1 MGEPIDLV
9 SPEIDPN
16 RPVGG
21 GGIHIDDRTTD
32 RDLTP
37 VLDLRFSA
45 IPEPDQ
51 CSHQLI
57 DVELIATADHDR
69 IDQLDAGP
77 GPDWPDERWWNFVVR
92 RLDDGA
98 VIGRVEGTTYGE
110 WGELA
115 YIFGPSSWGHGFAS
129 EATLWLIG
137 FLRGV
142 GAEELWAAVHPENVR
157 SVRLLQRLGF
167 VAMAAPG
174 RPIGSFD
181 DGDLV
186 FRLDASTPSSGTS
199 SVTT

>member
-1 MGEPIDLV
+1 MAITARLALEPLRHEHADALV
-9 SPEIDPN
+9 AVIGDPL
-16 RPVGG
+16 VGRYLG
-21 GGIHIDDRTTD
+21 GPDVTT
-32 RDLTP
+32 
-37 VLDLRFSA
+37 
-45 IPEPDQ
+45 
-51 CSHQLI
+51 
-57 DVELIATADHDR
+57 IAAMHER
-69 IDQLDAGP
+69 IDQLHAGP

-129 EATLWLIG
+129 EATLWLIE
-137 FLRGV
+137 FLHGL

-167 VAMAAPG
+167 TAMDAPG

-186 FRLDASTPSSGTS
+186 FRLDASTPAGDAS
-199 SVTT
+199 SVAT

>member
-1 MGEPIDLV
+1 MNARRSLRHWRPMAITARLALEPLGHEHADALV
-9 SPEIDPN
+9 AVIGDPV
-16 RPVGG
+16 VGQYLG
-21 GGIHIDDRTTD
+21 GPQVTT
-32 RDLTP
+32 
-37 VLDLRFSA
+37 VA
-45 IPEPDQ
+45 
-51 CSHQLI
+51 
-57 DVELIATADHDR
+57 AMHDR

-115 YIFGPSSWGHGFAS
+115 YIFGRSSWGHGFAS

-137 FLRGV
+137 FLRGA